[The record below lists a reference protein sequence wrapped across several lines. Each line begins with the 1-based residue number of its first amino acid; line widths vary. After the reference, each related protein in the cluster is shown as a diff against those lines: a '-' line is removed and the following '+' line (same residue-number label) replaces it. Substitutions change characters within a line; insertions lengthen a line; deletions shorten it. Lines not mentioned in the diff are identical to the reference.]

1 MFHSLKVIAAA
12 RFMFNHLISN
22 GYTVG
27 GRVSLSHDLGDH
39 VCSYI
44 FWGADSLLPKNGTN
58 PNEQGFRA
66 ESLSDLAS
74 YYVKRGAVL
83 DRLLLYGNTQGTSL
97 SEAEYDWYVQ
107 RMLSVPPPT
116 LRALKWWY
124 TQF

>member
-1 MFHSLKVIAAA
+1 MFHTLRVISAAK
-12 RFMFNHLISN
+12 FMYSYLVAN
-22 GYTVG
+22 GYQVG
-27 GRVSLSHDLGDH
+27 ARVPLRHDLGDH
-39 VCSYI
+39 VASYL

-58 PNEQGFRA
+58 PDEQAFRA

-74 YYVKRGAVL
+74 YYVKKGAVL
-83 DRLLLYGNTQGTSL
+83 DRLLLYGNTQGTCL

-107 RMLSVPPPT
+107 RMLSIPPPT

>member
-1 MFHSLKVIAAA
+1 MFDKLKVISAA

-27 GRVSLSHDLGDH
+27 GKVSISHDLGDH
-39 VCSYI
+39 VASYVI
-44 FWGADSLLPKNGTN
+44 WGADSLLPPLRAENM
-58 PNEQGFRA
+58 EEVFRA
-66 ESLSDLAS
+66 ESLADLAT

-83 DRLLLYGNTQGTSL
+83 DRLLLYGNTQGESL

-107 RMLSVPPPT
+107 RMLKLPPPT

-124 TQF
+124 RQF

>member
-1 MFHSLKVIAAA
+1 MFHTLRVISSAK
-12 RFMFNHLISN
+12 FMYNHLISN
-22 GYTVG
+22 GYEVG
-27 GRVSLSHDLGDH
+27 TQVTLAHDLGDH

-58 PNEQGFRA
+58 LEEILRA
-66 ESLSDLAS
+66 ESLADLAN

-83 DRLLLYGNTQGTSL
+83 DRLLLYGNTYGTSL

-107 RMLSVPPPT
+107 RMLLAPPPT

-124 TQF
+124 RQF